1 MDKAGTT
8 PKRMAAAAADGE
20 APRVKG
26 KHKKNREVSPLLDSL
41 EDSAAD
47 TPSGRRL
54 RATGKED
61 KAPTPAPATAG
72 RCSCRNVLRTSV
84 PGL

>member
-8 PKRMAAAAADGE
+8 PKRMAAAADGE

-61 KAPTPAPATAG
+61 KAPTPATAAAG
-72 RCSCRNVLRTSV
+72 AISA
-84 PGL
+84 

>member
-8 PKRMAAAAADGE
+8 PKRMAAAAAADGE

-61 KAPTPAPATAG
+61 KAPTPASATTG
-72 RCSCRNVLRTSV
+72 TCSAIMYED
-84 PGL
+84 

>member
-26 KHKKNREVSPLLDSL
+26 KQKKNREVSPLLDSL

-54 RATGKED
+54 RATGKDD
-61 KAPTPAPATAG
+61 KAPTPASATAG
-72 RCSCRNVLRTSV
+72 TCIAIMYED
-84 PGL
+84 